1 MTTPWRR
8 GGTERRPTEPRRRT
22 RSNAPSRLVAMLIA
36 ALLTSA
42 PAQAPLAGAPLAGA
56 PLAGVPAATQ
66 HGRVA
71 LILSGGAARGAAH
84 VGVIRT
90 LVDAGV
96 PIDFIVGTSMGSL
109 IGGLYAAGFDARTL
123 ADVVEAVDPS
133 GAGELLLPPRGGFLD
148 ATPLAMM
155 VDALTG
161 GMPLA
166 ATPITF
172 FPMVT
177 DILTNEPSIAPMAS
191 LGTAIQASTAIPVL
205 FAPIEHEGTYY
216 YDGAIWLPIPVALA
230 RELGAAYVI
239 TSTADRDVPYAPGDV
254 QANFSRLYVS
264 LLRAVTAESKLG
276 SDVTLDPLLLKDS
289 YMDFGRSADFVLAGE
304 GVARAALP
312 TILADLAALGIP
324 LRTSGD
330 RNAGDPI
337 NEGWRE
343 RLAAAR
349 RDVVMRDRPWNLGFD
364 LAFSPAASERVTPAP
379 APIGSRLRFGV
390 DLRDGFLGRGS
401 LGASFARSVTG
412 GDDAL
417 VLRAGYRFSADW
429 STSGRIDIGLG
440 DGAWV
445 ARTGVAWSP
454 ATALELG
461 LALRLPDAT
470 LELNAAWAAPG
481 IALAGQVALAPG
493 AGWWRGHLDA
503 RAAAAPGGPDP
514 SPWTVR
520 GRALLGTASPA
531 TPEGERFSVGPAV
544 GLRGTPP
551 DAWIARSVAVASL
564 EVARTLGATAEV
576 LDAALLTPSAWVF
589 VDVAAFDDA
598 GVARGTWALGIG
610 AGIEGALFGIV
621 PLGVGVDLAY
631 GVGSRTWALGW
642 RLGRSSP
649 VTWRW

>member
-1 MTTPWRR
+1 MTTRWRR
-8 GGTERRPTEPRRRT
+8 PVAR
-22 RSNAPSRLVAMLIA
+22 APLRFAALLVA
-36 ALLTSA
+36 ALLTAA
-42 PAQAPLAGAPLAGA
+42 PAQAPLAGT
-56 PLAGVPAATQ
+56 PAVAER
-66 HGRVA
+66 GRVA

-84 VGVIRT
+84 VGVIRA

-109 IGGLYAAGFDARTL
+109 IGGLYAAGFDAQTL

-155 VDALTG
+155 IDALTG
-161 GMPLA
+161 GMPLTS
-166 ATPITF
+166 TPITF
-172 FPMVT
+172 YPMVT
-177 DILTNEPSIAPMAS
+177 DILTNQPSIAPMAS

-205 FAPIEHEGTYY
+205 FAPVEHEGTYY

-230 RELGAAYVI
+230 RQLGAAYLI

-304 GVARAALP
+304 GVALAALP
-312 TILADLAALGIP
+312 QILADLAALGIP
-324 LRTSGD
+324 LRTTGD
-330 RNAGDPI
+330 PNAGDPI
-337 NEGWRE
+337 NAGWRA

-349 RDVVMRDRPWNLGFD
+349 RDVVVRDRPWNLDFD

-401 LGASFARSVTG
+401 LGASYARSVTG

-417 VLRAGYRFSADW
+417 ALRAGYRVSADW
-429 STSGRIDIGLG
+429 STHATFDVGLG
-440 DGAWV
+440 DGAWS
-445 ARTGVAWSP
+445 ARAGVAWSP
-454 ATALELG
+454 ATARALG
-461 LALRLPDAT
+461 LGLRLPDAT
-470 LELNAAWAAPG
+470 LELDADWTTTGFAV
-481 IALAGQVALAPG
+481 AGQVALSPG
-493 AGWWRGHLDA
+493 DGWWRGHLDA

-520 GRALLGTASPA
+520 GRALLGAASA
-531 TPEGERFSVGPAV
+531 TTPVRERFSVGPAV

-551 DAWIARSVAVASL
+551 DAWITGSVAVGSL
-564 EVARTLGATAEV
+564 EVARVLGGTAEV
-576 LDAALLTPSAWVF
+576 LDAALLTPSAWAF

-598 GVARGTWALGIG
+598 GVVRGTWAVGVG

-621 PLGVGVDLAY
+621 PLGVGFDVAY
-631 GVGSRTWALGW
+631 GVGSRTWALAW
-642 RLGRSSP
+642 RLGRPSP
-649 VTWRW
+649 VAWRW